1 MHTGMTLID
10 LQKVLDTLDHKI
22 LIKKMTYLGFKTSAV
37 TWFEFYLSSRK
48 FCVSVD
54 SIFSEAGIL
63 NCGVSAGSGMGL
75 LLFLIC
81 INDLSQYVYFL
92 SRQKHSQNWRC
103 SNYRILNT
111 LRMLRWWQVVNS
123 FSERQ
128 KKTKCILSSKTKRLS
143 KFNITY
149 GNHNIKQ

>member
-92 SRQKHSQNWRC
+92 SRQKHSQN
-103 SNYRILNT
+103 
-111 LRMLRWWQVVNS
+111 
-123 FSERQ
+123 
-128 KKTKCILSSKTKRLS
+128 
-143 KFNITY
+143 
-149 GNHNIKQ
+149 

>member
-1 MHTGMTLID
+1 MHSGMTLID
-10 LQKVLDTLDHKI
+10 LQKVLDKIDHKI

-37 TWFEFYLSSRK
+37 IWFEFYLSSRK

-63 NCGVSAGSGMGL
+63 NCGVSAGSGMGP

-81 INDLSQYVYFL
+81 INDLFQYVYFL

-128 KKTKCILSSKTKRLS
+128 KKNKMYS
-143 KFNITY
+143 FFQN
-149 GNHNIKQ
+149 